1 MWSRSDLFLGH
12 TKKYFCKN
20 CSWSCYSRCVWRM
33 IRLMHGYQH
42 LQHPK
47 KLTLLDIDFLFWN
60 IDSNKFPF
68 IYSQISAD
76 HSLLLL
82 NYLIKMSQHLFFRYT
97 FSILCFTYLSIS
109 WFFFKIPC
117 CESRRM
123 FFHGHW
129 EAIYF
134 FFMVRKGIKSNHNN
148 LFYFTDPFLSYIFIN
163 FCLP

>member
-60 IDSNKFPF
+60 IDSNKFPY

-82 NYLIKMSQHLFFRYT
+82 NYLIKMSQYLFFRYT

-109 WFFFKIPC
+109 WFFFQNTLLRVQ
-117 CESRRM
+117 ENVFSWTLRSYLF
-123 FFHGHW
+123 FFHG
-129 EAIYF
+129 EERY
-134 FFMVRKGIKSNHNN
+134 KK
-148 LFYFTDPFLSYIFIN
+148 
-163 FCLP
+163 